1 MMRMTIECCA
11 DLACGTVRSSAG
23 GAVEKVV
30 AAGGWDGSNYLS
42 KVEVYDVASNTWT
55 RGNNKR
61 EISVLPYKLKF
72 MSE

>member
-1 MMRMTIECCA
+1 M
-11 DLACGTVRSSAG
+11 ACGTVRSGAG

-30 AAGGWDGSNYLS
+30 AAGGYNGNYRS
-42 KVEVYDVASNTWT
+42 KVEIYDVSSNTWT
-55 RGNNKR
+55 TGNNKR